1 MGSVR
6 VAVSLLNGVLAR
18 DAVVTLQTLDDTAII
33 IIGEFLYIIIAGPY
47 MLQAMSAP
55 ALLLSQ

>member
-18 DAVVTLQTLDDTAII
+18 DAVVTLQTLDGTA
-33 IIGEFLYIIIAGPY
+33 IGEFLYIIIAG
-47 MLQAMSAP
+47 QAMSVP